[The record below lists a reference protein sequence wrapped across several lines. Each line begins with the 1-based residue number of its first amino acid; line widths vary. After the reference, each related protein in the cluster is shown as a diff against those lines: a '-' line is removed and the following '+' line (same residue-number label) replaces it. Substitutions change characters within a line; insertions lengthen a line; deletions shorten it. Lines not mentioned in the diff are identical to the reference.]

1 MVELVIRLVFSLAV
15 VLGMLIL
22 LTRFS
27 AKKFRGGSDA
37 LVRVVHR
44 QPLSR
49 TSAVAV
55 VTVGSRVLV
64 VGTTEHQVQLLTEL
78 DPEELELPVDLA
90 FEAPIEE
97 SLVPAPDPGFE
108 AGFDAGFEVGCE
120 VAGPALSEF
129 TSLDELLEPAD
140 TRSDEV
146 SPSDDTDLELVDS
159 AYSPRHAAS
168 DAPTAI
174 TVRPTTARP
183 TAIRPTAPARTRPY
197 AGNGQVTGSGPL
209 AGSLLSAHTWKQ
221 AFAAATGRNRD
232 VS

>member
-15 VLGMLIL
+15 VLGMLML

-78 DPEELELPVDLA
+78 DPEELALPAELP
-90 FEAPIEE
+90 FEE
-97 SLVPAPDPGFE
+97 SLAPAPDPGFE

-129 TSLDELLEPAD
+129 TSLDELLELAD

-168 DAPTAI
+168 TAAAA
-174 TVRPTTARP
+174 TTARP
-183 TAIRPTAPARTRPY
+183 TTGRPTTPARTRPY
-197 AGNGQVTGSGPL
+197 AGNGRGTGDGPL
-209 AGSLLSAHTWKQ
+209 AGSLLSAQTWKQ
-221 AFAAATGRNRD
+221 AFAAATARNRD

>member
-78 DPEELELPVDLA
+78 DPEELELPVPVEA
-90 FEAPIEE
+90 PFEAQVEAQVEE
-97 SLVPAPDPGFE
+97 ALVPAPDPGFE

-140 TRSDEV
+140 PE
-146 SPSDDTDLELVDS
+146 S
-159 AYSPRHAAS
+159 AYSPRHAAPDGS
-168 DAPTAI
+168 A
-174 TVRPTTARP
+174 
-183 TAIRPTAPARTRPY
+183 APATKPPRTLPY
-197 AGNGQVTGSGPL
+197 AGNSPTTGDGPL
-209 AGSLLSAHTWKQ
+209 AGSLLSAQTWKQ
-221 AFAAATGRNRD
+221 AFAAATSRNRD